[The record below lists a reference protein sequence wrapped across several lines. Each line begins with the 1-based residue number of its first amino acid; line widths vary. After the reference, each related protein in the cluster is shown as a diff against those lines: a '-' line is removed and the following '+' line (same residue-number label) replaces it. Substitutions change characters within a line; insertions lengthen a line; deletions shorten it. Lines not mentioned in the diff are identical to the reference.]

1 MEVVGGRSEPGSRRT
16 TFPAF
21 KKYRRN
27 PMKLLR
33 MIAILLGSI
42 LIPAGYYGTHADNW
56 NKTTKVT
63 FNDTVQVPG
72 TVLAPGTYTFKLA
85 DSSANRHIVQIFNED
100 NTSLV
105 TTVLAVPNYR
115 LEPSGKTVLAF
126 AERPVNQPEALE
138 AWFYPGDNF
147 GQEFVYPESEAR
159 QLSQL
164 NKVEVPSTGSEE
176 AYPGKTAERPA
187 PEPRE
192 EPTPDTSANPS
203 SNPETPS
210 KTERTEQPKTPPS
223 PPPTAAQQSP
233 TYPSESNAA
242 P

>member
-56 NKTTKVT
+56 NKMTKVT

-72 TVLAPGTYTFKLA
+72 TVLALGTYTFKLA

-100 NTSLV
+100 NTSLI

-115 LEPSGKTVLAF
+115 LEPTGKTVLAF
-126 AERPVNQPEALE
+126 AERPVDQPVALE
-138 AWFYPGDNF
+138 AWFDRK
-147 GQEFVYPESEAR
+147 STR
-159 QLSQL
+159 L
-164 NKVEVPSTGSEE
+164 NSSHLVISYAVFCLKKKKN
-176 AYPGKTAERPA
+176 KTVVSALVVNSG
-187 PEPRE
+187 
-192 EPTPDTSANPS
+192 PTVRRASLYTRSLRCGHTQACIMYLNIAVCVIRVSRVFSHISAS
-203 SNPETPS
+203 M
-210 KTERTEQPKTPPS
+210 
-223 PPPTAAQQSP
+223 
-233 TYPSESNAA
+233 
-242 P
+242 